1 MTKAE
6 LIDAIAEKLLLKKK
20 DVVPVVE
27 EVFASI
33 EGALSRGE
41 KCTFVGFGVFEVKER
56 AAREGRNPQDPTK
69 VVKIPAKK
77 VPVFRPG
84 KDLKEKVLAI
94 KGKKKAAV
102 RAAFF
107 LLFSDAQPPAQS
119 GHAVPAVRK
128 VQKQCSNSS
137 P

>member
-1 MTKAE
+1 MTNAE

-94 KGKKKAAV
+94 KGKKKA
-102 RAAFF
+102 
-107 LLFSDAQPPAQS
+107 
-119 GHAVPAVRK
+119 K
-128 VQKQCSNSS
+128 
-137 P
+137 

>member
-84 KDLKEKVLAI
+84 KDLKEKVLAV
-94 KGKKKAAV
+94 KGKKKT
-102 RAAFF
+102 
-107 LLFSDAQPPAQS
+107 
-119 GHAVPAVRK
+119 K
-128 VQKQCSNSS
+128 
-137 P
+137 